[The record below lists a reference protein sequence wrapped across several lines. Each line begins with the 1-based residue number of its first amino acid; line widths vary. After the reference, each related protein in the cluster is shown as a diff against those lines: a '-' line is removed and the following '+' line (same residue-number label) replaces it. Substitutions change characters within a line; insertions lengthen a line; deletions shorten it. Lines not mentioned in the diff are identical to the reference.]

1 MFAEEIKCFINVE
14 LLLSG
19 EASANLAK
27 PIWESLVPSILFS
40 QTFIKCLICLLS
52 IYNVPDIVLSAESR
66 AIKEDRQ
73 GPSYLVEL
81 IT

>member
-1 MFAEEIKCFINVE
+1 MLYKCRASLIWRGISKSGKTNLGKFGSVHFIFSNIYQVFD
-14 LLLSG
+14 
-19 EASANLAK
+19 
-27 PIWESLVPSILFS
+27 LF
-40 QTFIKCLICLLS
+40 TEH